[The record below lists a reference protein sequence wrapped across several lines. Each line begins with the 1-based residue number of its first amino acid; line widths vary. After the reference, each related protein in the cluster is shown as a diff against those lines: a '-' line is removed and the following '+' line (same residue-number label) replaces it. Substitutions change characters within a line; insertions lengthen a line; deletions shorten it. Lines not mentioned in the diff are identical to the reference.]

1 MMLGENNQGWHNKGR
16 KTKICSLKGTWT
28 IARHR
33 NKEKKMQ
40 DNIDSPAPPIFGCC
54 CFFFPH

>member
-16 KTKICSLKGTWT
+16 NTKIYSLKGTWT

-33 NKEKKMQ
+33 NKEKKNARQ
-40 DNIDSPAPPIFGCC
+40 
-54 CFFFPH
+54 H